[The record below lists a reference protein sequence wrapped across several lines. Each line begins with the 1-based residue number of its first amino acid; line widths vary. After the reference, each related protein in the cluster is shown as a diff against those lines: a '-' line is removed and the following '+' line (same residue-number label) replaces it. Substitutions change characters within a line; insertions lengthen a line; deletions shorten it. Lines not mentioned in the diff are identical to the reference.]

1 MDFCDISKDD
11 NDLNSTDMA
20 RLAAGAA
27 LDKKAL
33 DPLVLD
39 LRGISSVAEF
49 FVILT
54 GTSDRHAMA
63 VAGNVM
69 DAFKALGIK
78 PLGEEGAKDGKW
90 ILLDFGEIVV
100 HVFLESVREYYDI
113 ERLWID
119 APRLDLEEPG
129 ADGSKDGSNEK
140 GSDGKG
146 SNDNDPGDEGAL

>member
-1 MDFCDISKDD
+1 
-11 NDLNSTDMA
+11 MA

-129 ADGSKDGSNEK
+129 ADGSKDGSKDGSNEK

-146 SNDNDPGDEGAL
+146 SDDKGSGAKGSVDKDPGDEGAP

>member
-1 MDFCDISKDD
+1 M
-11 NDLNSTDMA
+11 NSTDMA

-54 GTSDRHAMA
+54 GTSNRHVQA
-63 VAGNVM
+63 VADNVM
-69 DAFKALGIK
+69 EAFKAVGIK
-78 PLGEEGAKDGKW
+78 PMGEEGLRDGKW
-90 ILLDFGEIVV
+90 VLLDYVEVVV
-100 HVFLESVREYYDI
+100 HVFLEPVREYYDI

-119 APRLDLEEPG
+119 APRLDL
-129 ADGSKDGSNEK
+129 D
-140 GSDGKG
+140 
-146 SNDNDPGDEGAL
+146 DPGDKAAP